1 MRHRRM
7 LAPINSVK
15 HYVQMENATV
25 ASGARKGVVLV
36 DATAAPATSNT
47 SDVKEGS
54 LVKACFIEVWIKS
67 NATAGTDTKFQFSLE
82 KIPTGAD
89 SASFTQMNNLQAY
102 DNKKN
107 ILFYSQGVL
116 GDLTTQAVPIV
127 RQWFKI
133 PKGKQRFGLGDRL
146 VMNITATGF
155 EINTCGFS
163 TYKEYT

>member
-15 HYVQMENATV
+15 HYVQKENATV
-25 ASGARKGVVLV
+25 ASGAREGVVLI
-36 DATAAPATSNT
+36 DATAAPATSAT

-54 LVKACFIEVWIKS
+54 IVKAAFIELWVKS
-67 NATAGTDTKFQFSLE
+67 NASAGTDTKFQFQLE
-82 KIPTGAD
+82 KVPAGQVGI
-89 SASFTQMNNLQAY
+89 SFTQMNNLSAY

-107 ILFYSQGVL
+107 TLFYSQGVL
-116 GDLTTQAVPIV
+116 GDLTTQAIPVV

-146 VMNITATGF
+146 IMNITATGA

>member
-15 HYVQMENATV
+15 HYVQHENATV
-25 ASGARKGVVLV
+25 ASGARRGIVLV
-36 DATAAPATSNT
+36 DATAAPATAAT

-54 LVKACFIEVWIKS
+54 IVKAVFIESWVKS
-67 NATAGTDTKFQFSLE
+67 NASAGTDTKFQLQLE
-82 KIPTGAD
+82 KVPAGQIGV
-89 SASFTQMNNLQAY
+89 SFTQMNNMQAY

-107 ILFYSQGVL
+107 TLFYSQGVI
-116 GDLTTQAVPIV
+116 GDLTTQAIPVV

-146 VMNITATGF
+146 ILNISATAA
-155 EINTCGFS
+155 EINNCGFS